1 MQICIQLPMPL
12 KVECRSAF
20 NCQFQHRVL
29 PGTMP
34 HGMIQPARKAEGKL
48 AGVPVS
54 AAGNPSAWQ
63 RPVPIFARVIA
74 PGGGHLL
81 VRLHVVSAIFFSR
94 CSETRS
100 VAITIP
106 VVLVVFGHFSNVL

>member
-54 AAGNPSAWQ
+54 AAGKPSAWQ
-63 RPVPIFARVIA
+63 RPVPIFGLLIA
-74 PGGGHLL
+74 SGGGPFAA
-81 VRLHVVSAIFFSR
+81 RLHVVSAIFFSR